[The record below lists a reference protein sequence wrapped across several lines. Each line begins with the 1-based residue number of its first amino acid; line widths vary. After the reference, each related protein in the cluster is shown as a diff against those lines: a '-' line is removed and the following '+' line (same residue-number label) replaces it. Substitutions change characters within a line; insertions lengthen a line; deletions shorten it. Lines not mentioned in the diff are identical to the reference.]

1 MANTADISRL
11 VHHISHAM
19 ASVLSAMLLSTRACS
34 ALLVLWIARSILIR
48 ATGLVKNLNLRVE
61 VHEVIG
67 IVHQGL
73 CAALLLIRCPLYR
86 FS

>member
-1 MANTADISRL
+1 MAYTTDISRL
-11 VHHISHAM
+11 VHHVSHAM
-19 ASVLSAMLLSTRACS
+19 TSILSSMLLSTRNCS
-34 ALLVLWIARSILIR
+34 ALLVLRIARSILIR

-61 VHEVIG
+61 VHEVIS

-73 CAALLLIRCPLYR
+73 CAALLLIRCPLDR